1 MNSFLAFLFRL
12 PNPTS
17 KPQQKHTSYLCAK
30 YVTHNMCFTGKIT
43 CINIMCHQEPM
54 WLCVQHNQLL
64 IDEESRDKTHRLP
77 KVLIIPIEITVFI
90 FSLSLSLSGLK
101 WAGFSG
107 KNFMSHYILSVLQ
120 SGFSIR
126 WPFMVTVSQIQS
138 NHICT
143 VLMKNSCRWIV
154 LSV

>member
-90 FSLSLSLSGLK
+90 FSLSRSLSLVWNGQGSVGKTLCHITYFLCSNQDLASGDLL
-101 WAGFSG
+101 WWP
-107 KNFMSHYILSVLQ
+107 SVKSNRTTYVQ
-120 SGFSIR
+120 SWWR
-126 WPFMVTVSQIQS
+126 TV
-138 NHICT
+138 
-143 VLMKNSCRWIV
+143 VDE
-154 LSV
+154 